1 MPQTKRRK
9 NVSNHWA
16 RVTAEIRRKTGYSWI
31 EAKKIYDILRAEK
44 AKPPSLNLAKR
55 ITRKKYSAYKG
66 KVTKQ
71 ERKWIEQAKQR
82 LKEKQKARKKPV
94 IILPQKPKIA
104 PSEKALPQGKLRLAP
119 PGKPKPQAKEPSR
132 RKGRTQFERFCAKYG
147 AVYPAHSGMK
157 KTIEKQWRN
166 PEWQEKLAKTLADAR
181 KSIVKHGYVNTQV
194 RKRLRRLLE
203 QIGIDELQDFW
214 YGLLRTIYA

>member
-1 MPQTKRRK
+1 MPKPKPRK

-16 RVTAEIRRKTGYSWI
+16 TVTAEIRRKTGYSWI
-31 EAKKIYDILRAEK
+31 EAKKIYDILRAERE
-44 AKPPSLNLAKR
+44 KPPSLNVAKR

-94 IILPQKPKIA
+94 VILPQKPKIA

-147 AVYPAHSGMK
+147 AVYPSHGEIK

-203 QIGIDELQDFW
+203 QIGIDEVLDYW